1 MLHNAIRVI
10 LATTWL
16 TLSMPSVHAGWIN
29 NLQPRASGAPS
40 CTASCPAHDSAGGG
54 IGSYFTN
61 TNSNVLVCEYLSQS
75 GTSSFCDYNGST
87 GSFVGGTSNSHC
99 PTSAPLG
106 NCSPTKRSAATKR
119 NIIAAKPQPAAV
131 PLNMRSLTALK
142 KSKLAARNLRA
153 FEVREEEK

>member
-61 TNSNVLVCEYLSQS
+61 TNSNVLVC
-75 GTSSFCDYNGST
+75 
-87 GSFVGGTSNSHC
+87 HC